1 MQKLILTACLLL
13 ATTAMNAQKTA
24 KDGGISSDMIQQM
37 EGRRSASAADRA
49 LANAIAQNKI
59 DDLAKNY
66 RNGATM
72 TTTFS
77 VETPAQSI
85 HDQQS
90 SGRCWMFSGLNVLRA
105 NFAKAHADTDATD
118 ALHGAVVEY
127 SQAFLFF
134 YDQLEKANLML
145 QGTIDNARKPMDD
158 TRVQFFFKNPLNDG
172 GTFCGVA
179 DLTEKYGLVPMS
191 VMPETYNSDNTSRM
205 SKLIASKLREY
216 GLELRRM
223 VASGKTAAKL
233 RARKTEMLGTVY
245 HMLAMTLGEPVKTF
259 TYTFRD
265 KDGKALLTKTY
276 TPKSFYDA
284 TVGHPL
290 NGTFIMVMNDPR
302 RPYHKTY
309 EVAYDRHTYD
319 GHNWKYLNL
328 PMEEIAQLAIASL
341 KDGHKLYSSYDVGK
355 QLDRKSG
362 FCDMDNYDYAT
373 LFGTTF
379 PMDKADRIA
388 TFDSGSTHAMT
399 LTAVDLDA
407 KGQPLK
413 WKVENS
419 WGATYGYKGCLIMT
433 NRWFNEYMFRL
444 VVNKKYASSQLLA
457 EFDQKPT
464 EVMPED
470 PLFGTDD

>member
-37 EGRRSASAADRA
+37 EGRQPASAADRA

-127 SQAFLFF
+127 SQAYLFF

-362 FCDMDNYDYAT
+362 FCDTDNYDYAT

-399 LTAVDLDA
+399 LTAVDLDT